1 MKGRSAARPPRA
13 SGAFSLIELLVVIA
27 IIAILA
33 SLLLPALARGKTQ
46 AQQVMCMNNLRQLN
60 IGVSIYAQ
68 DNEDQLPY
76 NQGAEEIVRNVA
88 AGILNNWASS
98 VLNWELDPSNT
109 NEVLNTRA
117 ALGSYVSHNAKV
129 FRCPNDAVVSELQR
143 GSGWTERSRTISMN
157 AMVGHAG
164 MFLTASG
171 NSNNPSFHQYRRFSE
186 FTSASDVFVFIEEHP
201 DSINDGYFLNRAAR
215 YEWNDL
221 PASFH
226 NGGANL
232 AYGDGH
238 VEAHKWQD
246 ASTRKPARPDG
257 ADVPFQLKYDERNDF
272 YWLLKRTSTQ
282 EHSGSYY

>member
-1 MKGRSAARPPRA
+1 
-13 SGAFSLIELLVVIA
+13 
-27 IIAILA
+27 
-33 SLLLPALARGKTQ
+33 
-46 AQQVMCMNNLRQLN
+46 MNNLRQLN

-88 AGILNNWASS
+88 AGVLNNWASS

-238 VEAHKWQD
+238 VEGHKWQD